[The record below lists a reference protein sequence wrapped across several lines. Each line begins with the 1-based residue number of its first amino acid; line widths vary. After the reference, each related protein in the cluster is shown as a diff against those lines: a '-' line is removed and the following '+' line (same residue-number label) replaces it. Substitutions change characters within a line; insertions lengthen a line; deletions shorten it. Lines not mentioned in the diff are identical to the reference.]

1 MRASWRQTRGRMAP
15 AACLVVAMCLAG
27 CVENYPNAASGPG
40 EFKAVAQGDAP
51 SPRAAAMAFASIDGA
66 PEPVVARFRTAV
78 ATEAANRQITL
89 ADPSLARY
97 FVRGYLDAY
106 ATDQGTAIRYVWD
119 VYDSAKQRTQ
129 RLDDGV
135 DIPGSIADPW
145 SALDDKVLGAIAS
158 RSAESIAG
166 YLATTPEAAGSRPSG
181 PAAPAGQS
189 AQLN

>member
-1 MRASWRQTRGRMAP
+1 MRASWRPTRSHIVPITCLAL
-15 AACLVVAMCLAG
+15 AACLAG
-27 CVENYPNAASGPG
+27 CVENYPDTASGPG
-40 EFKAVAQGDAP
+40 EFKAVARGDAR

-66 PEPVVARFRTAV
+66 PEAVVARFKTALT
-78 ATEAANRQITL
+78 TEAASRQITL

-129 RLDDGV
+129 RLDDGL
-135 DIPGSIADPW
+135 DIPGSISDPW
-145 SALDDKVLGAIAS
+145 SALDDKVLGAIAA
-158 RSAESIAG
+158 RSADSIAG
-166 YLATTPEAAGSRPSG
+166 YLATTPEAAGPPLAG
-181 PAAPAGQS
+181 QAAPTGQT